1 MSKAP
6 RPVTAAVTGV
16 AAHPHADKQADPLPP
31 AAVGPPPL
39 RLEPVRPARSRK
51 AAAAPSPAPAPRR
64 ALRVLVAEDHPVNSL
79 LIARL
84 LRRQGHQVVLV
95 RDGREAVER
104 FSHEVFDAVLM
115 DLVMPEMD
123 GLAATRAIRA
133 LESGSGR
140 RTPVI
145 AVTAEPLDQVQAAC
159 AAAGLDACMAKP
171 LEPAAVVDALM
182 SLVG

>member
-1 MSKAP
+1 MSKAH
-6 RPVTAAVTGV
+6 RPVAAAVTDV
-16 AAHPHADKQADPLPP
+16 AAHPPADPLPP
-31 AAVGPPPL
+31 PAAGRRSPRKDAGP
-39 RLEPVRPARSRK
+39 PARSRT
-51 AAAAPSPAPAPRR
+51 PVPASMPAPRR
-64 ALRVLVAEDHPVNSL
+64 GLRVLVAEDHPVNSL

-84 LRRQGHQVVLV
+84 LKRQGHHVVLV
-95 RDGREAVER
+95 RNGREAVEQ
-104 FSHEVFDAVLM
+104 FTAAVFDAVLM

-133 LESGSGR
+133 MEAGSGR

-145 AVTAEPLDQVQAAC
+145 AVTAEPLDLVQAAC

-171 LEPAAVVDALM
+171 LEPAAVVEALM

>member
-1 MSKAP
+1 MSKVH
-6 RPVTAAVTGV
+6 RPVAAAVTDV
-16 AAHPHADKQADPLPP
+16 AAHPSADPLPP
-31 AAVGPPPL
+31 PAAGRRSPRPESGPP
-39 RLEPVRPARSRK
+39 ARVRK
-51 AAAAPSPAPAPRR
+51 AIPAPTPAPRR
-64 ALRVLVAEDHPVNSL
+64 GLRVLVAEDHPVNSL

-84 LRRQGHQVVLV
+84 LKRQGHQVVLV
-95 RDGREAVER
+95 HNGRDAVEQ
-104 FSHEVFDAVLM
+104 FTQSVFDAVLM

-123 GLAATRAIRA
+123 GLTATRAIRA
-133 LESGSGR
+133 MEAGSGR

-171 LEPAAVVDALM
+171 LEPAAVVEALM

>member
-1 MSKAP
+1 MSKVH
-6 RPVTAAVTGV
+6 RPVAAAATDV
-16 AAHPHADKQADPLPP
+16 AAQPQADPRPPAVAGAAPLRLKPEAPAPKRKAASAPPPP
-31 AAVGPPPL
+31 AAL
-39 RLEPVRPARSRK
+39 
-51 AAAAPSPAPAPRR
+51 PRR
-64 ALRVLVAEDHPVNSL
+64 GLRVLVAEDHPVNSL

-84 LRRQGHQVVLV
+84 LKRQGHQAVLV
-95 RDGREAVER
+95 RDGRQAVER
-104 FSHEVFDAVLM
+104 FTLEVFDAVLM

-133 LESGSGR
+133 LEAGSGR

-145 AVTAEPLDQVQAAC
+145 AVTAEPLDQVEAAC

-171 LEPAAVVDALM
+171 LDPAAVVEALM

>member
-6 RPVTAAVTGV
+6 RRVAAAATTV
-16 AAHPHADKQADPLPP
+16 AAHPHADPPPP
-31 AAVGPPPL
+31 AAAGSPSL
-39 RLEPVRPARSRK
+39 RLEPGPAARRRQT
-51 AAAAPSPAPAPRR
+51 APAPSPAPAPRR
-64 ALRVLVAEDHPVNSL
+64 GLRVLVAEDHPVNSL

-84 LRRQGHQVVLV
+84 LKRQGHQVVLV
-95 RDGREAVER
+95 RDGREALER
-104 FSHEVFDAVLM
+104 FTHEVFDAVLM

-133 LESGSGR
+133 LEAGSGR